1 MKPADKKQD
10 TQRTLVQ
17 EMLIV
22 QLVFAAFVGAIAIGC
37 VWWVVNWVVRDNLD
51 DWAQRWIVEME
62 SLGTGLYL
70 DETDERF
77 LELEN
82 YLVRFPEILYV
93 RYYDSAGQILYVEQA
108 ANDVTAYP
116 ALTHEEFLLLSE
128 DAETHNVDT
137 RYEPLVRISQAVVVE
152 AIVKIDLFNADSME
166 DIETKSS
173 VVGYV
178 ELGLDYDRYD
188 RELLGSI
195 VWGSIFVLLA
205 VLAMAM
211 VGRVALKRA
220 MQPLIDIQNPL
231 EAMAKGNLDI
241 QVPESHH
248 KEIANIGNA
257 LKTAIDRIQERDRN
271 LRRLANHDALTDLP
285 NRNHLIDELKQ
296 RMEQLV
302 IEKCSGALLFIDLD
316 KFKHVN
322 DSYGHATGDSVLI
335 QVAARLRQFVRKDDL
350 VARYSGDEFVIF
362 IAGVNAD
369 RADEI
374 ARKLIQDL
382 REYPLSHSAHAF
394 SVGCSVGITVAPYPP
409 IFTPEELISQADL
422 ACRQAK
428 SNGRKRTSHFKA
440 DEGQLDSIKSDLD
453 WQQKLERAIQ
463 QDDIVLEYQPIMN
476 LATTNINSYEVLVRL
491 NDNGKLHYP
500 SAFIPAAVRFGI
512 MQDVDRWVISHAFV
526 ELARVRKKHPGIVF
540 NINITGDSFGDGTL
554 PRFITETLE
563 KNNLP
568 ASSIILEITEQVAI
582 GSVSQA
588 IPQIEEL
595 VSQGCQF
602 AVDDFGT
609 GYSSLSY
616 LKKLPVQYIKIDG
629 AFVQRLTEDKADQTI
644 VKAVGDIARLLGKKT
659 VAEYVEDAKTL
670 SLVRELGID
679 YAQGFFIGKPS
690 LTPWESVQTN
700 SRVVQLPKRA
710 RNG

>member
-1 MKPADKKQD
+1 MKPAEKKQA
-10 TQRTLVQ
+10 THRTLVH

-22 QLVFAAFVGAIAIGC
+22 QLSFAAFVGVIAIGC
-37 VWWVVNWVVRDNLD
+37 VWWVVSWVVRDNLD

-82 YLVRFPEILYV
+82 YLARFPEILYV
-93 RYYDSAGQILYVEQA
+93 RYYDSDGRILYIEQA
-108 ANDVTAYP
+108 ADDATAYP
-116 ALTHEEFLLLSE
+116 ELTQADFLILIE
-128 DAETHNVDT
+128 NPKVHNVDT
-137 RYEPLVRISQAVVVE
+137 RYEPLVRISQAVVTE
-152 AIVKIDLFNADSME
+152 AIVTIDLFNADSMDE
-166 DIETKSS
+166 LETKTS

-188 RELLGSI
+188 REILGS
-195 VWGSIFVLLA
+195 VAFGSIFVLLA
-205 VLAMAM
+205 FLAMA
-211 VGRVALKRA
+211 VIGRIALKRA
-220 MQPLIDIQNPL
+220 VQPLIDIQSPL
-231 EAMAKGNLDI
+231 EDMAKGNLDI
-241 QVPESHH
+241 QVPDSPHR
-248 KEIANIGNA
+248 EIANIGNA
-257 LKTAIDRIQERDRN
+257 LKTAISRIQERDRN

-285 NRNHLIDELKQ
+285 NRNHLIDELQ
-296 RMEQLV
+296 DRMEQLV
-302 IEKCSGALLFIDLD
+302 TERCSGALLFIDLD
-316 KFKHVN
+316 KFKYVN
-322 DSYGHATGDSVLI
+322 DSYGHATGDAVLI

-362 IAGVNAD
+362 IAGVTAD
-369 RADEI
+369 RADDI

-382 REYPLSHSAHAF
+382 REYPLSHSAQSF

-428 SNGRKRTSHFKA
+428 TNGRKRTSHFKA
-440 DEGQLDSIKSDLD
+440 DERQLDSIKSDLD

-463 QDDIVLEYQPIMN
+463 HDELVLEYQPIMKLSN
-476 LATTNINSYEVLVRL
+476 ETINNYEVLVRL
-491 NDNGKLHYP
+491 QEDGKLHYP
-500 SAFIPAAVRFGI
+500 SAFLSAAVRFGI
-512 MQDVDRWVISHAFV
+512 MQDVDRWVIANALSQ
-526 ELARVRKKHPGIVF
+526 LAEIRQQHPNIVF

-554 PRFITETLE
+554 PQFITGTLE
-563 KNNLP
+563 RNNLP

-588 IPQIEEL
+588 IPQITQL
-595 VSQGCQF
+595 VEQGCEF

-629 AFVQRLTEDKADQTI
+629 AFIHRLTEDKADQTI
-644 VKAVGDIARLLGKKT
+644 VKAVSDIAHLLGKST
-659 VAEYVEDAKTL
+659 VAEYIEDEKTL
-670 SLVRELGID
+670 NLVRKLGVD
-679 YAQGFFIGKPS
+679 YAQGFFIGKPT
-690 LTPWESVQTN
+690 LTPWSNLPTRSQ
-700 SRVVQLPKRA
+700 VVQLPKRA
-710 RNG
+710 

>member
-1 MKPADKKQD
+1 
-10 TQRTLVQ
+10 
-17 EMLIV
+17 MLIV

-37 VWWVVNWVVRDNLD
+37 VWWVVSWVVRDNLD
-51 DWAQRWIVEME
+51 DWAKRWIVEME

-82 YLVRFPEILYV
+82 YLARFPEILYV
-93 RYYDSAGQILYVEQA
+93 RYYDSDGRILYVEQA
-108 ANDVTAYP
+108 ANDATAYP
-116 ALTHEEFLLLSE
+116 ALEREEFLLLSE
-128 DAETHNVDT
+128 DSEAYNIDT
-137 RYEPLVRISQAVVVE
+137 SYEPLVRISQAVVIE

-166 DIETKSS
+166 DLQTKSS

-188 RELLGSI
+188 REILGSI
-195 VWGSIFVLLA
+195 VWGSVFILLA
-205 VLAMAM
+205 FFAMTM
-211 VGRVALKRA
+211 VGRIALRRA
-220 MQPLIDIQNPL
+220 VQPLIDIQNPL
-231 EAMAKGNLDI
+231 EAMARGNLDI

-257 LKTAIDRIQERDRN
+257 LKTAINRIQERDKN

-285 NRNHLIDELKQ
+285 NRNHLIDELKA
-296 RMEQLV
+296 RMEKLV

-362 IAGVNAD
+362 IAGVTSD

-382 REYPLSHSAHAF
+382 REYPLSHSAHSF

-463 QDDIVLEYQPIMN
+463 QDDLVLEYQPIMN
-476 LATTNINSYEVLVRL
+476 LSTTNINNYEVLVRL
-491 NDNGKLHYP
+491 NDNGKL
-500 SAFIPAAVRFGI
+500 
-512 MQDVDRWVISHAFV
+512 
-526 ELARVRKKHPGIVF
+526 
-540 NINITGDSFGDGTL
+540 
-554 PRFITETLE
+554 
-563 KNNLP
+563 
-568 ASSIILEITEQVAI
+568 
-582 GSVSQA
+582 
-588 IPQIEEL
+588 
-595 VSQGCQF
+595 
-602 AVDDFGT
+602 
-609 GYSSLSY
+609 
-616 LKKLPVQYIKIDG
+616 
-629 AFVQRLTEDKADQTI
+629 
-644 VKAVGDIARLLGKKT
+644 
-659 VAEYVEDAKTL
+659 
-670 SLVRELGID
+670 
-679 YAQGFFIGKPS
+679 
-690 LTPWESVQTN
+690 
-700 SRVVQLPKRA
+700 
-710 RNG
+710 